1 MNIPSMAWIVP
12 NKSPSLFDAR
22 PNMVWNARLSEF
34 VLNMLCKL
42 VDKGLNL
49 RRGFKESYLK
59 SVCNDVQDFTG
70 IIVTPSQMYNQMR
83 KWKAKWI
90 TVWKLKFF
98 PGVTFDSARCVI
110 LMDKEVFKHH
120 LMVSFAY
127 LFFVEDVQTV
137 MVD

>member
-1 MNIPSMAWIVP
+1 MAWIVP

-49 RRGFKESYLK
+49 SRGFKESYLK

-70 IIVTPSQMYNQMR
+70 VIVTPSHMYNQMR

-90 TVWKLKFF
+90 TVWKLKF
-98 PGVTFDSARCVI
+98 
-110 LMDKEVFKHH
+110 
-120 LMVSFAY
+120 VSRG
-127 LFFVEDVQTV
+127 DI
-137 MVD
+137 